1 MTSYTDD
8 EFEVNTDDEYE
19 INQEL
24 NTDVM
29 LDSGNESTLINIDE
43 SLDNG
48 EQSQEQESTENSTNN
63 DNSSI
68 FNLGL
73 EKFQHNIYNNPK
85 NTETDLEYYFKALPF
100 TFFSQYDEYQIYE
113 NSKKIVVPK
122 ELLFKIS
129 QFDNITLPI
138 YVKINDLDIIFG
150 IIDYFEYIDHIY
162 LPTETFYNFNFIE
175 NEELKLSVIKNKP
188 PNATLLGIKPLSE
201 EFYRIQDIKHY
212 LETTLKKMVISLTL
226 DEVIRLPYLET
237 CINIQIKEIEPAPI
251 VSIFDLESV
260 EINILPMIEPSCI
273 VDDSTNKV
281 DDVISDNNI
290 SNSSDNRFTTKP
302 IMKTNFKLN
311 NKPNFN
317 NKTKKENEEDNEEKK
332 FVSFSGKGNTLGSK

>member
-1 MTSYTDD
+1 MASNTDD
-8 EFEVNTDDEYE
+8 EFEVNTDDEIE
-19 INQEL
+19 V

-29 LDSGNESTLINIDE
+29 LESENEPTLNIEE

-48 EQSQEQESTENSTNN
+48 AQEQELAVNSTNN
-63 DNSSI
+63 NNSSI

-85 NTETDLEYYFKALPF
+85 HTESDLEYYFKALPF
-100 TFFSQYDEYQIYE
+100 TFFSQYEDYQIYE

-150 IIDYFEYIDHIY
+150 IIDYFDYIDHIY

-260 EINILPMIEPSCI
+260 EINILPMVEPSCI

-281 DDVISDNNI
+281 DNSNSDNN
-290 SNSSDNRFTTKP
+290 SNSGNNSDYCNGFTTKP

-311 NKPNFN
+311 SKPNSN
-317 NKTKKENEEDNEEKK
+317 NETTEANEDDKADTK